1 LIIGPFNYPV
11 NLTLGPLVSAIAA
24 GNTAIVK
31 PSELTPQLS
40 ALICKVVREVFTED
54 EVAIFEGEADVSQAL
69 LELPFD
75 HIFFTGSPTI
85 GKYVMGAAAKNLT
98 SVTLELGGKSP
109 TIIDETANL
118 KLAAINV
125 MWAKFANAG
134 QTCIAPDYVFV
145 HESVKEKWVECCR
158 EQLTK
163 AYGATMGEQKNSSHL
178 AHIVNARHA
187 TRIKALLDDAQANG
201 ARVLTGG
208 GSSQDECFVQPT
220 LLDQVPQNTRIMDEE
235 IFGPLLP
242 VIGYSNLD
250 EVIAHINEGHKPLAL
265 YIYSRNNANIDKV
278 LSKTVSGGACVNHA
292 LIQFLHGNLPFGGIN
307 NSGMGNAHGHYGFK
321 SFSHERAVVRT
332 QFSFAATLFK
342 AGEVPQLVRKVMK
355 SAYKIL

>member
-1 LIIGPFNYPV
+1 
-11 NLTLGPLVSAIAA
+11 
-24 GNTAIVK
+24 
-31 PSELTPQLS
+31 
-40 ALICKVVREVFTED
+40 
-54 EVAIFEGEADVSQAL
+54 
-69 LELPFD
+69 
-75 HIFFTGSPTI
+75 
-85 GKYVMGAAAKNLT
+85 MGAAAKNLT

-163 AYGATMGEQKNSSHL
+163 AYGATLGEQKSSSHL
-178 AHIVNARHA
+178 AHIVNARHTA
-187 TRIKALLDDAQANG
+187 RIKALLDDAQANG
-201 ARVLTGG
+201 AYVLTGG
-208 GSSQDECFVQPT
+208 DSSQDDCFVQPT
-220 LLDQVPQNTRIMDEE
+220 LLDQVPQNARIMDEE

-307 NSGMGNAHGHYGFK
+307 NSGMGNAHGYYGFK
-321 SFSHERAVVRT
+321 AFSHERAVVRT

-355 SAYKIL
+355 SAFKIL